1 MNENDKTGYTY
12 GRDQLG
18 DMLRH
23 QRQAMGI
30 TQQEM
35 AKKLGVDL
43 QEIIDLEAYEA
54 DERIQPIL
62 EAYGVAIRA
71 NVFTS
76 PSLGPLYTVRREP
89 ITKADIKTWTKID
102 KLVRRAV
109 AETWFMEAQKVM
121 EAQE

>member
-1 MNENDKTGYTY
+1 MTQENDKTGYTY

-30 TQQEM
+30 TRQEM

-43 QEIIDLEAYEA
+43 QEIIDLEAHEA

-76 PSLGPLYTVRREP
+76 ASLGPLYTVRREP
-89 ITKADIKTWTKID
+89 ITKADLKTWNKID
-102 KLVRRAV
+102 KLIRRAM
-109 AETWFMEAQKVM
+109 AETWLYKEDS
-121 EAQE
+121 